1 MAYTI
6 LQGKIPMQTEVY
18 NNIEQLTDVANNVLE
33 KDNTT
38 AYTPT
43 ADYHPSTRKYV
54 DDGLALK
61 LDTTLK
67 GANNGLAE
75 LDANGFVPLSQLPS
89 GVKDSKVVADIAA
102 RDAIIAR
109 DRFEGLRVHVIDASA
124 DVTVTSGSAGYILK
138 SGLTNSDWEKTYES
152 ESIDVDLSDY
162 FSKTNDDTDD
172 ITEGAEN
179 LFFTQLRARTAAV
192 ADSIT
197 DGITDVAPSQNVVF
211 DALALKEDAIT
222 PGTIAQYWRG
232 DKTFQTLNKTAVGL
246 GNVDNV
252 QQLPLSYLDTDDT
265 LAADSD
271 TKVASQQAVKAYI
284 DNSISTVNTD
294 IEELT
299 TPLIVTSSV
308 TVGINDREIHFMGG
322 TGVTITLG
330 LPTSVPAGRV
340 FTKKITNFSTTDV
353 PTINLGTSTTTVAA
367 FTADTYI
374 FSTVG
379 GDWI

>member
-43 ADYHPSTRKYV
+43 ADYHPSTKKYA

-75 LDANGFVPLSQLPS
+75 LDANGFVPVTQIPRSALERLVIVADEVARFALTTATVQNGDTVKQSDTNLMYF
-89 GVKDSKVVADIAA
+89 VKDDTNLDS
-102 RDAIIAR
+102 
-109 DRFEGLRVHVIDASA
+109 
-124 DVTVTSGSAGYILK
+124 SAGYEIYAAGAAASVAW
-138 SGLTNSDWEKTYES
+138 SGVTGTPTTLAGYG
-152 ESIDVDLSDY
+152 I
-162 FSKTNDDTDD
+162 TDGYTD
-172 ITEGAEN
+172 AD
-179 LFFTQLRARTAAV
+179 AKAAAV

-197 DGITDVAPSQNVVF
+197 DGIIDVAPSQNAVF

-222 PGTIAQYWRG
+222 AGTTAQYWRG
-232 DKTFQTLNKTAVGL
+232 DKTFQTLDKTAVGL

-271 TKVASQQAVKAYI
+271 TKVASQQAVRAYI
-284 DNSISTVNTD
+284 GNSISTVNTD

-330 LPTSVPAGRV
+330 LPASVPAGRV